1 MEFSP
6 ASELCSGCCRFSV
19 HRVSLPDL
27 RTATFARFCPPVGVS
42 SLPGGIHHCRLSI
55 PPYPFS
61 GLRGF
66 SRCTEVPVG
75 FERRIARTTLLA
87 PCPLWDL
94 YPSENSPFV
103 QLPPFRASC
112 SLAFS
117 QGCEASIQTKVP
129 CLDLRSC
136 RPGRF
141 LSWAFSTPQ
150 YSLTPDI
157 LPPPAGSRHALDPV
171 LKVFPA
177 DRPAAS
183 SRTSRPLYASSS
195 L

>member
-6 ASELCSGCCRFSV
+6 TAELCSGCCRFSV

-27 RTATFARFCPPVGVS
+27 RTATFARFCFPVGGS
-42 SLPGGIHHCRLSI
+42 SLPGGTHHCRLFL

-66 SRCTEVPVG
+66 SRYAEVAVG
-75 FERRIARTTLLA
+75 FERRAACAPLLA

-94 YPSENSPFV
+94 YPLKISPFV
-103 QLPPFRASC
+103 CLPPFRASC

-117 QGCEASIQTKVP
+117 QGCEALLQTKVP
-129 CLDLRSC
+129 CRDLRNY

-141 LSWAFSTPQ
+141 LFRAFSVPQ
-150 YSLTPDI
+150 FSLTPDI
-157 LPPPAGSRHALDPV
+157 LPPPAGSHHALGPA
-171 LKVFPA
+171 LRVFPA
-177 DRPAAS
+177 DRLAAS
-183 SRTSRPLYASSS
+183 SQTSRPLYASSS